1 MPKWLSFPTLLV
13 CVLLLGAGAVGV
25 LTYSSSNDFRE
36 RWLWQE
42 SYADA
47 KREGPKAVEDFF
59 FAKEEKAIKRK
70 FAELNR
76 DDKALMDEYRAA
88 QKTGDEAMRGF
99 MFRNVTKMP
108 PWYMP
113 WGSLVGLAV
122 VVVALSFLCRPLF
135 LKYNGKL
142 VFSIALTGLLGGWFA
157 HLALS
162 GSFPMGIDLA
172 GGTELIYK
180 LDFKGVDRRIAE
192 AQQLLDDK
200 KATLK
205 TKKAEL
211 ETKKNSGSAEVE
223 QLAKAVSTLETETR
237 DLTLDVQALSNSRD
251 GAHEKAAEV
260 VRRRVDPT
268 GTKGIPITT
277 YDNNTKIR
285 IQLPKASPEEVAR
298 VKRAIMTQ
306 GRLTFHLCADEKK
319 DSEIIQKVMAEKDYK
334 GYELIQIERKDPYV
348 PAKVTHSPQVIQK
361 LPMLEGSRVI
371 FAGFRRSEEG
381 GWEVNLR
388 FDAAGSAKF
397 EQVTG
402 DNVGRNMA
410 IVLDGRCNSAPVIKE
425 RIAGECRISGGFTKK
440 ESQELASILTA
451 GSLPA
456 EVKEESEFT
465 VGPALGQEQIESGR
479 NATLLA
485 AILVSIFIWGYYRI
499 GGFISVICM
508 LINLTL
514 LMGTLG
520 FFKATMTLPGI
531 AGIAL
536 TYGMAV
542 DANVLIF
549 ERIREEQARGRPA
562 RLAVQM
568 GFDRAFS
575 AIIDSNLT
583 TLLTGIIMYYVG
595 TGPVRGFAVTLSIG
609 ILITLLAN
617 YWIFQNIME
626 WLVSREAVPEFKMRK
641 LLPETKID
649 FMAMRK
655 PWYFIS
661 GGIALASLAL
671 FAHLGIFSD
680 RIYDLDFTGGTLVQ
694 INFSKGQGEKQ
705 SVIKETMSKTF
716 EPALQKRLTE
726 IAGRLEQLANSP
738 EMGDPSALRNVIYKE
753 LPEVAN
759 AQLAVTAKVTK
770 EDLLDM
776 ALVFRD
782 KLKEFDRLR
791 FTYQT
796 FGEPDAQGNYLS
808 FTVTT
813 RNDEPLINEAIVAQ
827 VLKCFAG
834 KIEPYA
840 VSVEGDAIRVQFS
853 SKPGDPSGGVGAAD
867 LKAEVRSALATA
879 KADKKYAAL
888 KSDIEKLEDN
898 IGEPQAAGPS
908 GRYFLDIAG
917 LPSDLV
923 GRDLLRTM
931 IDETHIKH
939 QAEGP
944 VGRKSSFGKTVSGE
958 MRLTAII
965 ALIASLMGMFIYLWF
980 RFEFSGAWGF
990 GAIVALFHDA
1000 TVALGA
1006 VCLVSWLDIMPV
1018 LLDLNMI
1025 AALLTVI
1032 GYSAND
1038 TIVIFD
1044 RIREVKAAH
1053 PTRNLHDVINESVNQ
1068 TLDRTILT
1076 SLTTLLAVLSL
1087 FILGGP
1093 SIRDITFP
1101 LLVGMVAG
1109 VYSTVFIASPLMAW
1123 WYKRFGATF
1132 SSQPQQQAQNAP
1144 SGAQI

>member
-1 MPKWLSFPTLLV
+1 MDQVMPKWIAFPAMFLV
-13 CVLLLGAGAVGV
+13 VLIAGAAGVGY
-25 LTYSSSNDFRE
+25 LTFSASNQFRE
-36 RWLWQE
+36 RWLYKDSFAE
-42 SYADA
+42 A
-47 KREGPKAVEDFF
+47 KREGQPAVDNFF
-59 FAKEEKAIKRK
+59 FGKEEKALKRK
-70 FAELNR
+70 FAKLDPANKELKAEYDAAVRNG
-76 DDKALMDEYRAA
+76 DDAIL
-88 QKTGDEAMRGF
+88 GF
-99 MFRNVTKMP
+99 LDDRVLPSFYQGLGMLLGMIA
-108 PWYMP
+108 
-113 WGSLVGLAV
+113 LAV
-122 VVVALSFLCRPLF
+122 ALGFLCRPLF

-157 HLALS
+157 HLAYA

-172 GGTELIYK
+172 GGTELIYR
-180 LDFKGVDRRIAE
+180 LEFKTVDRRIADAEKLLKEKQAEKE
-192 AQQLLDDK
+192 AGTKVPDSDIRRLQLDLD
-200 KATLK
+200 
-205 TKKAEL
+205 
-211 ETKKNSGSAEVE
+211 
-223 QLAKAVSTLETETR
+223 
-237 DLTLDVQALSNSRD
+237 ALMDSRRT
-251 GAHEKAAEV
+251 APEKAADV
-260 VRRRVDPT
+260 VRKRVDPT
-268 GTKGIPITT
+268 GTKGIPITS
-277 YDNNTKIR
+277 YDEGKKIR
-285 IQLPKASPEEVAR
+285 IQLPKASPEEVDR
-298 VKRAIMTQ
+298 IKRAIMTQ

-319 DSEIIQKVMAEKDYK
+319 DREIIMEVKNEKNALHEYK

-348 PAKVTHSPQVIQK
+348 PGKVKTSPQVIEK
-361 LPMLEGSRVI
+361 MPMLEGSRVI

-388 FDAAGSAKF
+388 FDAAGSARF

-402 DNVGRNMA
+402 ENVGRNMA
-410 IVLDGRCNSAPVIKE
+410 IVLDGHCNSAPVIKE

-465 VGPALGQEQIESGR
+465 VGPALGQAQIESGF

-485 AILVSIFIWGYYRI
+485 AALVSIFIWGYYRI
-499 GGFISVICM
+499 GGFVSVICM
-508 LINLTL
+508 AINLTI
-514 LMGTLG
+514 LMGALG

-583 TLLTGIIMYYVG
+583 TLLSGIIMYYVG
-595 TGPVRGFAVTLSIG
+595 TGPVRGFAVTLSVG
-609 ILITLLAN
+609 ILVTLLAN
-617 YWIFQNIME
+617 LWIFQNIME
-626 WLVSREAVPEFKMRK
+626 WLVSRDAVPEFKMSK

-661 GGIALASLAL
+661 FGLALGSLAL

-694 INFSKGQGEKQ
+694 INFAKGQGAPEEG
-705 SVIKETMSKTF
+705 IKDTMTKAF
-716 EPALQKRLTE
+716 EPQLQDRLTKVAE
-726 IAGRLEQLANSP
+726 RLEQLASSP
-738 EMGDPSALRNVIYKE
+738 ELKDPSALRAIIYKE
-753 LPEVAN
+753 LPEVAK
-759 AQLAVTAKVTK
+759 AHMAVTTK
-770 EDLLDM
+770 LNAEDLQEM
-776 ALVFRD
+776 AASFRD
-782 KLKEFDRLR
+782 TLKEFDRLR
-791 FTYQT
+791 FTYQS
-796 FGEPDAQGNYLS
+796 FGEPDEKGNYRS

-813 RNDEPLINEAIVAQ
+813 RNSDPLINEVIVSQ
-827 VLKCFAG
+827 VLVAFGDKV
-834 KIEPYA
+834 EPYA
-840 VSVEGDAIRVQFS
+840 VSVEGDVIRVQFT
-853 SKPGDPSGGVGAAD
+853 SKPGDPTDGVKSID
-867 LKAEVRSALATA
+867 LKAEVLSAINLALS
-879 KADKKYAAL
+879 DKKYEAL
-888 KSDIEKLEDN
+888 KADLTKLQVGD
-898 IGEPQAAGPS
+898 PQSLGQP
-908 GRYFLDIAG
+908 GRYFLGISG
-917 LPSDLV
+917 LPVDV
-923 GRDLLRTM
+923 VNRDLIRTM

-958 MRLTAII
+958 MRFTAII
-965 ALIASLMGMFIYLWF
+965 ALIASLLGQFVYLWF

-1000 TVALGA
+1000 SVALGA
-1006 VCLVSWLDIMPV
+1006 VCLVSWLGIMPV

-1032 GYSAND
+1032 GYSVND

-1044 RIREVKAAH
+1044 RIREVKTAH
-1053 PTRNLHDVINESVNQ
+1053 PTRNLHEVINESVNQ
-1068 TLDRTILT
+1068 TLARTILT

-1087 FILGGP
+1087 FLLGGP

-1109 VYSTVFIASPLMAW
+1109 IYSTVFIASPLMAW
-1123 WYKRFGATF
+1123 WYQRFGATF
-1132 SSQPQQQAQNAP
+1132 STQPQQAQNAP